1 MLMRKHFSGGRI
13 TDIRQRETERIIEI
27 DVETMNELGFSV
39 NKRLIFEIMGK
50 HSNIIALDIKTGK
63 IIDCI
68 KRISIDVNRVRQL
81 LPGKIYEYPPSQG
94 KIPLDEITEASF
106 ADIDKLFAV
115 PMDFG
120 KASAGSPY
128 SSTAAPAID
137 ENALAKAILGK
148 VQGISP
154 AVANNIAENA
164 LADF

>member
-1 MLMRKHFSGGRI
+1 M
-13 TDIRQRETERIIEI
+13 
-27 DVETMNELGFSV
+27 
-39 NKRLIFEIMGK
+39 
-50 HSNIIALDIKTGK
+50 
-63 IIDCI
+63 
-68 KRISIDVNRVRQL
+68 RQL

-164 LADF
+164 LADFKTICNGASCEKAAPKMLTMKERH